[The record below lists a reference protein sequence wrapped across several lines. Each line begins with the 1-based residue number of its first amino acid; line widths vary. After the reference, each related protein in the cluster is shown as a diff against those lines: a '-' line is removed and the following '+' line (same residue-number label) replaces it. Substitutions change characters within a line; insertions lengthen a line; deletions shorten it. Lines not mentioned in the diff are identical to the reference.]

1 MVVGYSP
8 VGLVLLGPPAG
19 QAAALGAADCLAVEN
34 PPGLLAAQDA
44 RREAAVVGPPGP
56 GTEAKAAPSQTPGS
70 PWSDLRCSSTASPAS
85 PAPEAGPLVIL
96 PPAPAAQ
103 AAAPAERRLPGEASR
118 GKRPL
123 PTGVGAPASS
133 SLGAGPS
140 SGQASL
146 DAGATIAA
154 VGGPAAG
161 NIASEARKPVK
172 GISAR
177 RSKEELQALLQAE
190 PYPGPFPKQRL
201 EWSVPDQG
209 PLCDG
214 ALPDGAPAKVR
225 ARDLYPGKY
234 EEQVRP
240 WICAAARLMRRIK
253 VWSAAGSVGRPPS
266 CRVAARVV
274 HLSQADMPTWAR
286 GLIWDCA
293 DPEDCRPLRSEDGS
307 HLRPLDSLDP
317 KAFEH
322 WAGFLGWNDADIVHQ
337 LGGGGLRAMHDDLS
351 LDTVLAFHHGSLV
364 ENFGPADKVTSCDI
378 QKGWISPAAPGH
390 HLPIIPAR
398 VIPRGV
404 ALQPRYRADPDGS
417 LVEFFKPRVTTDE
430 SFPRDGDV
438 ESPNAATPAFQ
449 TAVELP
455 AATDLPRA
463 AAIIAAG
470 GHPVGLYAIDFSD
483 AYRYC
488 LVHPSDRW
496 TQCVL
501 WLDGVHVEERGVF
514 GQSWMPQRFQR
525 ISALALAVA
534 RWRMADFDRL
544 HPGAPPRPDWSRARS
559 GLSPEHQRPD
569 YAHVYIDDTG
579 GVAPKDRV
587 LRSDWPSWLQD
598 VDLGEEARPEDG
610 LLETAA
616 AEGPWPTR
624 PWQAAADIA
633 KGASG
638 HPEAR
643 FAIHARIAVGTFREL
658 GFEVSAA
665 KLQIAD
671 AIIQLGFTAD
681 CASQRISV
689 PDAKKEAMLADTS
702 ILRRPRPVELSRV
715 QRFVGRLTHMAAVLP
730 DLQTPLRA
738 GYHIIGANG
747 GNLRQRGKMVFTQ
760 GRLPSQIGFQ
770 SLLDVAEGMLR
781 RGESVPFAARLGF
794 PDPVQAGLPVF
805 VTDASGYDGFG
816 GWTIRG
822 KVLVYCLAPWPQSV
836 LDLFSVNQFSVS
848 AAELFAQAATA
859 AALGG
864 VGEWGVFVGDS
875 SAACSAVR
883 RGSSGTEQMR
893 DMLVLLRAA
902 SPGTTWM
909 SVHVLREHNT
919 IADDLSKF
927 LVSKVQRSA
936 EARGLSWEERPVP
949 GWIMRALLDTLG
961 L

>member
-1 MVVGYSP
+1 M
-8 VGLVLLGPPAG
+8 
-19 QAAALGAADCLAVEN
+19 Q
-34 PPGLLAAQDA
+34 
-44 RREAAVVGPPGP
+44 
-56 GTEAKAAPSQTPGS
+56 
-70 PWSDLRCSSTASPAS
+70 
-85 PAPEAGPLVIL
+85 
-96 PPAPAAQ
+96 
-103 AAAPAERRLPGEASR
+103 
-118 GKRPL
+118 
-123 PTGVGAPASS
+123 
-133 SLGAGPS
+133 
-140 SGQASL
+140 
-146 DAGATIAA
+146 
-154 VGGPAAG
+154 
-161 NIASEARKPVK
+161 
-172 GISAR
+172 
-177 RSKEELQALLQAE
+177 
-190 PYPGPFPKQRL
+190 
-201 EWSVPDQG
+201 
-209 PLCDG
+209 
-214 ALPDGAPAKVR
+214 

-266 CRVAARVV
+266 CKVAARVV
-274 HLSQADMPTWAR
+274 HLSQADMPAWAR

-293 DPEDCRPLRSEDGS
+293 DPEDCRPLRSGDGS
-307 HLRPLDSLDP
+307 HVRPLDSLDP

-322 WAGFLGWNDADIVHQ
+322 WAGVLGWNDADIVHQ
-337 LGGGGLRAMHDDLS
+337 LGGGGLRAMHDGLS

-544 HPGAPPRPDWSRARS
+544 HPGALPRPDWSQARS
-559 GLSPEHQRPD
+559 GLPPEHQRPD

-587 LRSDWPSWLQD
+587 LRSAWPSWLQD
-598 VDLGEEARPEDG
+598 VDLGEEARAEDG
-610 LLETAA
+610 LVETAA
-616 AEGPWPTR
+616 AEGPWPER

-633 KGASG
+633 GGASG

-715 QRFVGRLTHMAAVLP
+715 QRYVGRLTHMAAVLP

-747 GNLRQRGKMVFTQ
+747 GNFRQHGKMVFTQ

-822 KVLVYCLAPWPQSV
+822 KVLVYCLAPWPQSI

-883 RGSSGTEQMR
+883 RGSSGTKQMR

-936 EARGLSWEERPVP
+936 EAKGLSHEERPVP

>member
-1 MVVGYSP
+1 M
-8 VGLVLLGPPAG
+8 
-19 QAAALGAADCLAVEN
+19 
-34 PPGLLAAQDA
+34 
-44 RREAAVVGPPGP
+44 VGPGA
-56 GTEAKAAPSQTPGS
+56 EAKVAPAQTPGS

-85 PAPEAGPLVIL
+85 PAPDAGPLVIP
-96 PPAPAAQ
+96 PPAPAAR
-103 AAAPAERRLPGEASR
+103 AAIPVEHGLPGETSL

-123 PTGVGAPASS
+123 PRPVGAPAGSS
-133 SLGAGPS
+133 SGAGTS
-140 SGQASL
+140 AGQASL
-146 DAGATIAA
+146 DAVATIAA

-161 NIASEARKPVK
+161 NIAGEARKPVR

-177 RSKEELQALLQAE
+177 RSKKELQALLQAE
-190 PYPGPFPKQRL
+190 PFPGPFPKQRS

-214 ALPDGAPAKVR
+214 ALPDGAPARVQ

-266 CRVAARVV
+266 CKVAARVV
-274 HLSQADMPTWAR
+274 HLSQADMPAWAR

-293 DPEDCRPLRSEDGS
+293 DPEDCRPLRSGDGS
-307 HLRPLDSLDP
+307 HVRPLDSLDP

-322 WAGFLGWNDADIVHQ
+322 WAGVLGWNDADIVHQ
-337 LGGGGLRAMHDDLS
+337 LGGGGLRAMHDGLS

-544 HPGAPPRPDWSRARS
+544 HPGALPRPDWSQARS
-559 GLSPEHQRPD
+559 GLPPEHQRPD

-587 LRSDWPSWLQD
+587 LRSAWPSWLQD
-598 VDLGEEARPEDG
+598 VDLGEEARAEDG
-610 LLETAA
+610 LVETAA
-616 AEGPWPTR
+616 AEGPWPER

-633 KGASG
+633 GGASG

-715 QRFVGRLTHMAAVLP
+715 QRYVGRLTHMAAVLP

-747 GNLRQRGKMVFTQ
+747 GNFRQHGKMVFTQ

-822 KVLVYCLAPWPQSV
+822 KVLVYCLAPWPQSI

-883 RGSSGTEQMR
+883 RGSSGTKQMR

-936 EARGLSWEERPVP
+936 EAKGLSHEERPVP